1 MDRALQCMVSF
12 HDWQNH
18 QQWYS
23 DVDEDSLQA
32 WNGPSLDFAA
42 NNVASQ
48 TARGRC
54 RTHTL
59 ATFETLRLKY
69 RFPAVWVQ

>member
-1 MDRALQCMVSF
+1 MVSF
-12 HDWQNH
+12 EDWQNY

-23 DVDEDSLQA
+23 DVNGDSLNA
-32 WNGPSLDFAA
+32 WNGASLDFAA
-42 NNVASQ
+42 NNLARQ
-48 TARGRC
+48 TAQGRC

-69 RFPAVWVQ
+69 I